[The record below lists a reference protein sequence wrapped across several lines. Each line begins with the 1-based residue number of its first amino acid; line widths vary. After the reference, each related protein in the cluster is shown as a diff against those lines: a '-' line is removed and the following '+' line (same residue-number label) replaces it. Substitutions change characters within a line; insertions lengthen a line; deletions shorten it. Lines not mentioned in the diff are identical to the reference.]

1 MKNKINLKNSLLKI
15 FITVIIFVM
24 SIILINIYEYQ
35 IYTSNYNDK
44 LNSILMTV
52 EEKYPNISK
61 NDLIEI
67 LNSNNTTKSFIE
79 EYGITK
85 NESIINSN
93 TSTFKN
99 FLIINVFLI
108 LFFTILIIFIFLKY
122 NKRKDHELD
131 NITKYIEEINHK
143 NYKLDIDENSED
155 ELSILKN
162 EIYKTTVMLNEQ
174 AENSLQDKINLKNSL
189 QDISHQLKT
198 PLTSINILLDN
209 LIDNP
214 DMDSA
219 TREDFIKQIK
229 REITNITFLV
239 QTILKLSKFESNT
252 ITFIKEEVS
261 INKLIIETTKNVSS
275 ICDLKDIELKIN
287 NKCKNKISCDFKWQ
301 VEALTNILKN
311 AIEYS
316 NNGSTVLI
324 ECEDNNIYS
333 EIKIKDFGVGMS
345 KEDLLNI
352 FKRFYKGKD
361 SSKDSIGIGLSLAKA
376 IIEKDNGRVV
386 VESEKG
392 QGTTFIIK
400 YFYNKD
406 GDN

>member
-1 MKNKINLKNSLLKI
+1 MKNKINLKKSLLKI
-15 FITVIIFVM
+15 IFIVIIFVI
-24 SIILINIYEYQ
+24 STILINIYEYQ
-35 IYTSNYNDK
+35 KYTSNYNNK
-44 LNSILMTV
+44 LNLILKV
-52 EEKYPNISK
+52 VKEKYPDVSK
-61 NDLIEI
+61 NELIEI
-67 LNSNNTTKSFIE
+67 LNSNKKVNSFIE

-93 TSTFKN
+93 TELFSKFI
-99 FLIINVFLI
+99 IIN
-108 LFFTILIIFIFLKY
+108 ILIVFIFSTIIVFIFLKY
-122 NKRKDHELD
+122 NKRKDYELD

-214 DMDSA
+214 DMDKD
-219 TREDFIKQIK
+219 TREGFIKQIK

-239 QTILKLSKFESNT
+239 QNILKLSKFEANT
-252 ITFIKEEVS
+252 ISFIREDVS
-261 INKLIIETTKNVSS
+261 IKKIINETIKNVSS
-275 ICDLKDIELKIN
+275 LCDLKSIEIKLD
-287 NKCKNKISCDFKWQ
+287 NKCQNKLYCDFKWQ
-301 VEALTNILKN
+301 VEALTNIIKN

-316 NNGSTVLI
+316 DNNSNILI
-324 ECEDNNIYS
+324 ECRDNNIYS
-333 EIKIKDFGVGMS
+333 EIKIKDFGKGMS
-345 KEDLLNI
+345 EEDLLNI

-386 VESEKG
+386 VESKKG
-392 QGTTFIIK
+392 KGTTFIIK
-400 YFYNKD
+400 YFYNVEYH
-406 GDN
+406 